1 MAGLPS
7 VPACDWNPEIDG
19 PRFHM
24 EQVEES
30 MRYAGVTKE
39 DSEMSRSGLAYARVD
54 GFAAT
59 PVANRAANREA
70 IRLVTD
76 LFADATGM
84 LGGPIFGMPNDMDA
98 SGDAFSGLLI
108 ALDGMPP
115 IPIRKA
121 AEDAQAATGR
131 VSVLRVVPRTA

>member
-1 MAGLPS
+1 
-7 VPACDWNPEIDG
+7 
-19 PRFHM
+19 
-24 EQVEES
+24 
-30 MRYAGVTKE
+30 MRYAVVTKE
-39 DSEMSRSGLAYARVD
+39 DSEMSRSALAYARVD

-59 PVANRAANREA
+59 PVVNRAANREA

-98 SGDAFSGLLI
+98 SADAFSGLLI
-108 ALDGMPP
+108 AMDGIPP
-115 IPIRKA
+115 IAIREA
-121 AEDAQAATGR
+121 AEDGPTATGH